1 MPFYLKC
8 RFCLFPKAKYI
19 HLDTIF
25 LSFTSLM
32 TNIFIFRFFE
42 PFSLNYDQ
50 NTLGY
55 CFTGRW
61 CCQKIMPFLPKIP
74 ILLRPYKLKTYIKIE
89 IISRPYFTN
98 LMTGTF
104 HFLMFRTFPSSSM
117 IKTPWDIIVSVN
129 SGVAR
134 KSMSFYLKCQFCL
147 DLKLI
152 NFK

>member
-1 MPFYLKC
+1 MPFHLKC

-19 HLDTIF
+19 LLDTIL

-55 CFTGRW
+55 CFTERW
-61 CCQKIMPFLPKIP
+61 CCQKIMPFLPKMP
-74 ILLRPYKLKTYIKIE
+74 ILLRPYKLKTYIYTFKIE
-89 IISRPYFTN
+89 IFSRPYFTN
-98 LMTGTF
+98 LMTGIF
-104 HFLMFRTFPSSSM
+104 HFLMFWTFPSSSL
-117 IKTPWDIIVSVN
+117 IKTPWGIIFSVN

-134 KSMSFYLKCQFCL
+134 KSMSFSLKMPIL
-147 DLKLI
+147 LRP
-152 NFK
+152 